1 MCNAWSAIV
10 KKNGDVLWKFG
21 MDSHSDIL
29 KHFNIPDNESE
40 PGRLKFARIE
50 ISPANGNYLKPN
62 EWKFKLDESITP
74 SWWKKSYQIFAET
87 EHKKWKKQL
96 NKILINKEIVM
107 PFSIGPPKKVL
118 KKHIALLG
126 AWASVGD
133 SVRASVWDSVRASV
147 WDSVGDS
154 VGASVRDSVRASVWD
169 SVRDSVGD
177 SVRDSVRASVW
188 DSVGDSVGD
197 SVWASVGDS
206 VRASVWDSVRASVWD
221 SVRDSVGAS
230 VWAYA
235 GSFLNLPRNA
245 WKYTENIKTKKYPF
259 HPLADLWEMGI
270 VPSFDGKKW
279 RLHAGK
285 DAKIIFETS
294 EEKLMEK

>member
-133 SVRASVWDSVRASV
+133 SVGASVRDSV

-154 VGASVRDSVRASVWD
+154 VGASVRASVRAYIS
-169 SVRDSVGD
+169 S
-177 SVRDSVRASVW
+177 
-188 DSVGDSVGD
+188 
-197 SVWASVGDS
+197 
-206 VRASVWDSVRASVWD
+206 
-221 SVRDSVGAS
+221 
-230 VWAYA
+230 Y
-235 GSFLNLPRNA
+235 FNLQK
-245 WKYTENIKTKKYPF
+245 WKYVKHKKGVNPYQPGI
-259 HPLADLWEMGI
+259 DLWNKGL
-270 VPSFDGKKW
+270 VPSFDGKVW
-279 RLHAGK
+279 RLHGHEGK
-285 DAKIIFETS
+285 IVFEI
-294 EEKLMEK
+294 EKKEISHD

>member
-133 SVRASVWDSVRASV
+133 SVGASVRDSV

-154 VGASVRDSVRASVWD
+154 VGASVWASVGASVR
-169 SVRDSVGD
+169 
-177 SVRDSVRASVW
+177 
-188 DSVGDSVGD
+188 D

-206 VRASVWDSVRASVWD
+206 VRASVWASVGDSVRDSVRASVRASVWASVGDSVRDSVRASVW
-221 SVRDSVGAS
+221 AS

>member
-133 SVRASVWDSVRASV
+133 SVGASVRDSV

-154 VGASVRDSVRASVWD
+154 VGASVWASVGASVR
-169 SVRDSVGD
+169 
-177 SVRDSVRASVW
+177 
-188 DSVGDSVGD
+188 D

-206 VRASVWDSVRASVWD
+206 VRASVWASVGDSVRDSVRASVRASVWASVGD
-221 SVRDSVGAS
+221 SVRASVRASVWAS